1 MASTVS
7 VLEIYYGAKGLRK
20 TGMTDFGKFAGELAE
35 ELGKRDSPQA
45 RERQSAGD
53 SVPLWSCCLRF
64 QVGIR
69 ATFCFDVCFSSH
81 PWSAFARVFYMSAR
95 YPWNVL
101 GCSRGLRGS
110 AGIDTILRVSL
121 GVGQGS

>member
-81 PWSAFARVFYMSAR
+81 PWSAFARVFYVGTLSVECAGMLEGS
-95 YPWNVL
+95 PWVRWHRHNTSCKS
-101 GCSRGLRGS
+101 GCGS
-110 AGIDTILRVSL
+110 G
-121 GVGQGS
+121 